1 MQRAQ
6 RWRVAG
12 YHPLG
17 RGAPP
22 RLRSDESAQ
31 RIAHDLVV
39 AQQVASHLERAQ
51 RASHAATVRH
61 RSEHL
66 GPCDGADL
74 VVGEIELGQARVAL
88 QRRSE
93 QRASLRRSK
102 RGRSKHSRS
111 KHWP

>member
-6 RWRVAG
+6 RRRVAG

-22 RLRSDESAQ
+22 RLRSDEIAQ
-31 RIAHDLVV
+31 RIAHALVV
-39 AQQVASHLERAQ
+39 AQPVASHLERAQ
-51 RASHAATVRH
+51 RAPHTATVRH

-66 GPCDGADL
+66 SPRGGADL
-74 VVGEIELGQARVAL
+74 VVGEIELRQARVAL

-93 QRASLRRSK
+93 QHASLRRSE
-102 RGRSKHSRS
+102 HSRS